1 MVLELIPI
9 KYLGSQLSWQI
20 HKFQI
25 TKLCIQVEGVE
36 SDYSIALRLSIVIQ
50 MCLIVIQTHKSKQ
63 WWIQDFPDWGAP
75 TYYLAKFSPKTAWK
89 WKKLNRERGTH
100 P

>member
-1 MVLELIPI
+1 MVLELTPI

-36 SDYSIALRLSIVIQ
+36 SDYS
-50 MCLIVIQTHKSKQ
+50 
-63 WWIQDFPDWGAP
+63 
-75 TYYLAKFSPKTAWK
+75 
-89 WKKLNRERGTH
+89 NER
-100 P
+100 